1 MHFSV
6 LMIWLFFKVISSTS
20 AAIIN
25 LMVQI
30 IVCVWVCVRVG
41 VYVCVCV
48 YTRVIV
54 KFTLIPT
61 HVY

>member
-1 MHFSV
+1 MGLWYNF
-6 LMIWLFFKVISSTS
+6 FFKVISSTS

-30 IVCVWVCVRVG
+30 IA
-41 VYVCVCV
+41 CVCV

-54 KFTLIPT
+54 KFYSDSYARILVSSR
-61 HVY
+61 VYL